1 MKYLGFDDIE
11 SLDEAISC
19 GGIDMR
25 QGDQWVIYG
34 CRWLGLPCL

>member
-1 MKYLGFDDIE
+1 MKYLGFDDME

-25 QGDQWVIYG
+25 QGDQWVYMDVDG
-34 CRWLGLPCL
+34 WGLPCL